1 MAIHGGVRIPD
12 LCVFLT
18 ATAGAGRREVKTTVL
33 RPASPG
39 IELPLAGVLEL

>member
-1 MAIHGGVRIPD
+1 MAVHGGVRIPD

-18 ATAGAGRREVKTTVL
+18 ATAGAGRREVKTAVL
-33 RPASPG
+33 RPASTG